1 MSRFRPLR
9 TTAIAG
15 ALALLV
21 TLAHARAPAQPPA
34 PAKPLAS
41 AMDAKLFF
49 EVLVGE
55 LTVGQGDAGTA
66 YALLL
71 DAANRTRD
79 PVLYERAMAIALTAR
94 DGPAALNAVRAW
106 RQVEPASREASQ
118 AELQIL
124 LALGRV
130 QDTPEAIA
138 ATIRNSPTA
147 SQRDVIL
154 ALPLLV
160 ARASDKQAAQQAV
173 ETAMRPWQAQS
184 ATAAAVR
191 ATRGRMRLL
200 GGDRTGALAE
210 ARESLRANPRDNAA
224 PMLALELLDAGHA
237 PAEALVQQ
245 YLTGL
250 QRIRLNANEA
260 RARNDV
266 RMGYIQVL
274 SNDSRLE
281 AARAQAAQ
289 ATIEQPTLADN
300 WLLLG
305 TLQAQLNQARAAQ
318 TSLQRYLA
326 LLEKAGDARHRQ
338 PGTAP
343 AATDPNSGDED
354 DTPTPSAEAR
364 ARQRGMSSAY
374 LSLAQLAEKRGDHAG
389 AERWLSRIA
398 DTDEALSVQLRRASL
413 LARRGKLDEAR
424 TLIRAVPARD
434 AASAR
439 HKQQAEAQ
447 LLSENGQSGEAYALL
462 QKAMQ
467 AAPSDVDLTY
477 STALMAEK
485 AGDVDG
491 MERLLRQIIDE
502 RPDYAHAYNALG
514 YSLANRNLRL
524 PEARL
529 LLEKAVE
536 LAPANPLVRD
546 SLGWVEFRLG
556 NLSKARRLLED
567 AFKARPDPEIGA
579 HLGEVMWV
587 QGERERAQQ
596 IWRQALALD
605 ANNDTLRETLQRI
618 GVRP

>member
-1 MSRFRPLR
+1 
-9 TTAIAG
+9 
-15 ALALLV
+15 
-21 TLAHARAPAQPPA
+21 
-34 PAKPLAS
+34 
-41 AMDAKLFF
+41 
-49 EVLVGE
+49 
-55 LTVGQGDAGTA
+55 
-66 YALLL
+66 
-71 DAANRTRD
+71 
-79 PVLYERAMAIALTAR
+79 
-94 DGPAALNAVRAW
+94 
-106 RQVEPASREASQ
+106 
-118 AELQIL
+118 
-124 LALGRV
+124 
-130 QDTPEAIA
+130 
-138 ATIRNSPTA
+138 
-147 SQRDVIL
+147 
-154 ALPLLV
+154 
-160 ARASDKQAAQQAV
+160 
-173 ETAMRPWQAQS
+173 
-184 ATAAAVR
+184 
-191 ATRGRMRLL
+191 
-200 GGDRTGALAE
+200 
-210 ARESLRANPRDNAA
+210 
-224 PMLALELLDAGHA
+224 
-237 PAEALVQQ
+237 
-245 YLTGL
+245 
-250 QRIRLNANEA
+250 
-260 RARNDV
+260 
-266 RMGYIQVL
+266 
-274 SNDSRLE
+274 
-281 AARAQAAQ
+281 
-289 ATIEQPTLADN
+289 
-300 WLLLG
+300 
-305 TLQAQLNQARAAQ
+305 
-318 TSLQRYLA
+318 
-326 LLEKAGDARHRQ
+326 
-338 PGTAP
+338 
-343 AATDPNSGDED
+343 
-354 DTPTPSAEAR
+354 
-364 ARQRGMSSAY
+364 MSSAY

>member
-79 PVLYERAMAIALTAR
+79 PVLYERAMAIALTVR

-250 QRIRLNANEA
+250 QRLRLNANEA

-338 PGTAP
+338 SGTAP
-343 AATDPNSGDED
+343 AATGPNSDDED